1 MFPALEAQCLNHWT
15 TREAPKMFLVLQP
28 KGRPKSWV
36 EIVVQ
41 MTLLKSHVN
50 HGQEQ
55 DQCLVFWLP
64 RQCSFQS
71 AMVLLWLS
79 RTHSSYYWQR
89 RTIKDHHPHQYQNI
103 FLSFTENLVHSPS
116 ALNQWMLSDCDYHR
130 GQGLVGV
137 KGFPHYLTFFFS
149 DQSTVFPQYLSRT
162 LNL

>member
-1 MFPALEAQCLNHWT
+1 MLPALGAQCLNHWT
-15 TREAPKMFLVLQP
+15 PREAPKMFLVLQP

-55 DQCLVFWLP
+55 DECLVFWLP
-64 RQCSFQS
+64 RQCSFHS

-79 RTHSSYYWQR
+79 RTLSSYYWQELSKI
-89 RTIKDHHPHQYQNI
+89 TIRINI
-103 FLSFTENLVHSPS
+103 KTFSFLLQKTLGTAPVRWTNECPVTVITTGL
-116 ALNQWMLSDCDYHR
+116 
-130 GQGLVGV
+130 GLVGG